1 MHFAYEGFEQNGN
14 NPSFLFRGIEEY
26 SPVSAF
32 SIEIDLRLLF
42 QNRVL
47 IQEGP
52 MFCCQLLSAAAL
64 AGSKS
69 LDRLRNY
76 RVVREDFRPLLMERE
91 RQAAEKTMKKHHTSV
106 KTPLSTS
113 NLRLVTALGRR

>member
-1 MHFAYEGFEQNGN
+1 MHFAYEGFEQSGN
-14 NPSFLFRGIEEY
+14 NRCFLFRGIEEY

-32 SIEIDLRLLF
+32 SIEIDLGLLF

-47 IQEGP
+47 IQDGP
-52 MFCCQLLSAAAL
+52 LFCSQLLNTAAL

-76 RVVREDFRPLLMERE
+76 RVVREDFRPLLLERE
-91 RQAAEKTMKKHHTSV
+91 RQAAEKAMKKHHMSV

-113 NLRLVTALGRR
+113 NLRLVTALGKR